1 MKKKLF
7 KKIILSVVGGHLFA
21 GLFILLI
28 ICCIVTSA
36 AAAGAAK
43 QKQDEEAAGS
53 TTAKLP
59 LSDSV
64 ENYRT
69 YVEESTKK
77 FGIPDWVN
85 LVLAI
90 MQQESRGEG
99 TDVMQSS
106 KCGYNILYK
115 GETIPDPYYSIDCG
129 VQNIRDAL
137 KQSQPKNVDDTQN
150 ISLALQ
156 GYNFGLAY
164 ILWAQLPENGGG
176 YDHDKAVAY
185 SAAQLQQHNE
195 QYKDE
200 PEKQWTI
207 YGDVDYPEHVLR
219 YYTTSNVIIPA
230 GVLPLDS
237 GYVFP
242 VFNNWRLSQGYS
254 KSHLAV
260 DIAAPK
266 GTFVLAVQDGT
277 VTWAQEWDGKSTT
290 GNQSYGNCIDITST
304 DGKTR
309 TRYAHLDKM
318 VVKNGDPVKQGQLI
332 GYIGTTGNSSGYHLH
347 FEYLPYLPDRPQ
359 ERADPTIILTNLKKK
374 E

>member
-1 MKKKLF
+1 MKKKLL

-21 GLFILLI
+21 GLFIILI

-59 LSDSV
+59 LSANV
-64 ENYRT
+64 EKYRS
-69 YVEESTKK
+69 YVEKSTKTYE
-77 FGIPDWVN
+77 IPNWVN

-129 VQNIRDAL
+129 VQYIRDAL
-137 KQSQPKNVDDTQN
+137 NQAQPKNVDDTQN

-219 YYTTSNVIIPA
+219 YYTTSNVIMPD
-230 GVLPLDS
+230 GVKILS
-237 GYVFP
+237 TGYAFP
-242 VFNNWRLSQGYS
+242 VLNNWRISQEYKGAA
-254 KSHLAV
+254 HTGV
-260 DIAAPK
+260 DIAAPE
-266 GTFVLAVQDGT
+266 GTLVVAAEDGT
-277 VTWAQEWDGKSTT
+277 VTMAQQWDGQTTT
-290 GNQSYGNCIDITST
+290 GMQSYGNCIDISST
-304 DGKTR
+304 NGNTV
-309 TRYAHLDKM
+309 TRYAHLKIM
-318 VVKNGDPVKQGQLI
+318 IVQKGKPVKRGQAI
-332 GYIGTTGNSSGYHLH
+332 GYVGSTGNSSGNHLH
-347 FEYLPYLPDRPQ
+347 FEYRPGGTY
-359 ERADPTIILTNLKKK
+359 DNPKKIGIG
-374 E
+374 